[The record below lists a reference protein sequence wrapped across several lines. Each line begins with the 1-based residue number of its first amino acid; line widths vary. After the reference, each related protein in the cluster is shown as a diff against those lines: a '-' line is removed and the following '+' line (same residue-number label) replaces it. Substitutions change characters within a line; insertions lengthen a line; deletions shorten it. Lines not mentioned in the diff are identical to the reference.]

1 MKKLL
6 PLITIILF
14 TISVKAQI
22 PLTKELTCTE
32 EAFTV
37 RLNLHSGWYPGV
49 VRLGSVQ
56 TTSYAMTPAIDYLP
70 IYYNMQKAEK
80 PAPTFFHFNSK
91 PDLEKRSSLFDK
103 NSTVILGLSTKPIYR
118 DSLSFLHSYK

>member
-14 TISVKAQI
+14 TISVKAQT

-37 RLNLHSGWYPGV
+37 RLNLHSGGHPGV
-49 VRLGSVQ
+49 VRLGSAQ

-70 IYYNMQKAEK
+70 IYYPMRKVE
-80 PAPTFFHFNSK
+80 TSGSSFFHFTSK
-91 PDLEKRSSLFDK
+91 PELERRSSLFDK
-103 NSTVILGLSTKPIYR
+103 NSTSILGLYSKPIYR